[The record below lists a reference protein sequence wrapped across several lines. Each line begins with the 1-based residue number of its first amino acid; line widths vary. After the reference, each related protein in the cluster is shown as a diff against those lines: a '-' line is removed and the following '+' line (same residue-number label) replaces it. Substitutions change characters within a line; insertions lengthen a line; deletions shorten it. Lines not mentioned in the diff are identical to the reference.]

1 MYREQSGHDSKG
13 NHLGNLGC
21 GLFVLG
27 TLEAYRLKLLGIV
40 VGGLKSVTMAKKTFT
55 PIMLYV

>member
-1 MYREQSGHDSKG
+1 MTLKVTIGATWAVASLYWEP
-13 NHLGNLGC
+13 
-21 GLFVLG
+21 
-27 TLEAYRLKLLGIV
+27 LEAYRLKLLGIV